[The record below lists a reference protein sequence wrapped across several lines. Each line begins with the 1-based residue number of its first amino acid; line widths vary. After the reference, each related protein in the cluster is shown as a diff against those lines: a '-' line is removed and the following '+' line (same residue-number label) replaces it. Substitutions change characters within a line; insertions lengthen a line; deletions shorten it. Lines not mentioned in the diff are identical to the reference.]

1 MCSFSAFKCTLH
13 FLVLSINFIILVCV
27 CFRSIARLVDQIRLF
42 KQMRYA
48 FETNDH
54 LAARL
59 RARIVE
65 CREEN
70 LHALAADN
78 AANFHLSSSQSS
90 RKFQEAFKKMKATF
104 GNG

>member
-1 MCSFSAFKCTLH
+1 MNHFTVLVEYENLTL
-13 FLVLSINFIILVCV
+13 LIIFF
-27 CFRSIARLVDQIRLF
+27 FRSIARLIDQIRLF

-48 FETNDH
+48 FEANDD

-70 LHALAADN
+70 LHALAAEN
-78 AANFHLSSSQSS
+78 SANFHMSSSQSS